1 DALTSTA
8 RSNYSNKAFAAAQ
21 HPLDKGIFTW
31 LEDTFKRVA
40 KDKATVS
47 SAPAAQNYSASSS
60 SSSGPPQHGGFEF
73 WLKFEERKFR

>member
-1 DALTSTA
+1 
-8 RSNYSNKAFAAAQ
+8 
-21 HPLDKGIFTW
+21 W

-73 WLKFEERKFR
+73 WLKFEERKFRDKNPGLTYEETVTALRKTWDGMP